1 MKRRIIVVLI
11 CFLASYGTMTSVLAA
26 QIKEKCKHGH
36 RTFNDKHLVSGV
48 GNYGKSTRYYWIDT
62 KFGKNYTECIKDAF
76 SFWTHTTSNP
86 GVTTPISIH
95 RSTKKS
101 DATFEIRRKSF
112 GSNTTGLTEYY
123 SYSSSVGNPSA
134 KNWTWNICYINES
147 LTKDYSNAKKIGL
160 AEHEL
165 GHAMG
170 LSHQPFR
177 PTDSLMYNYDDERKF
192 PNGKYRNRPSE
203 RDCKNI
209 NHIY

>member
-1 MKRRIIVVLI
+1 MKKRMIAVLI
-11 CFLASYGTMTSVLAA
+11 CFLVFYEMATSVSAA
-26 QIKEKCKHGH
+26 QVKEKCKHGH

-76 SFWTHTTSNP
+76 SFWTHTSSNP

-101 DATFEIRRKSF
+101 DATFEVHRKSLS
-112 GSNTTGLTEYY
+112 GDTTGLTEYY
-123 SYSSSVGNPSA
+123 SYSSLVDNPSA
-134 KNWTWNICYINES
+134 KNWTWSVCYIDS
-147 LTKDYSNAKKIGL
+147 PQTKNYSDSQKIGL
-160 AEHEL
+160 VEHEL

-170 LSHQPFR
+170 LSHQPSR
-177 PTDSLMYNYDDERKF
+177 PTDSVMYNYDDKRKF
-192 PNGKYRNRPSE
+192 PNGKFRNRPSE